1 MLVQP
6 LNRTYNQT
14 FGLKFKLSEETKKTI
29 EKSTG
34 LSQAEMSLLPLK
46 DALKL
51 MKERETSKEASK
63 IKLWLSEKYRQFGKK
78 LVC

>member
-34 LSQAEMSLLPLK
+34 LSQEEMSLLPLK
-46 DALKL
+46 DVFELIKKKGTLK
-51 MKERETSKEASK
+51 ETSK